1 MSTSSASVSIS
12 EEELTSDQRVFVDD
26 LLAWMESSTAVRAC
40 TQISI
45 DRATALRFLRGTKW
59 RPLKAKTKLEK
70 LCALYD
76 RLGDCSLER
85 VAPFLACGAQIL
97 RLGAVD
103 RKGRQIL
110 YVIVEVVD
118 VQRDTTTSDR
128 ARAAMYLYNRIL
140 EDRQFQENGV
150 IVVLDLKGAAYSMN
164 RKAQKETD
172 EVLQTLPCR
181 FGGAFIVH
189 PPWWFAAVF
198 KVLKMI
204 TSSRLIERVNVISD
218 ASELE
223 PHIDK
228 SALLTRLGGTLEIDP
243 RQWLLDEFA
252 HKKLTPPK
260 WLVDGAAPPP
270 AEPEF

>member
-1 MSTSSASVSIS
+1 MSSTASFSEDDDLTADQQMFVS
-12 EEELTSDQRVFVDD
+12 D
-26 LLAWMESSTAVRAC
+26 LLAWMETSTAVRAC
-40 TQISI
+40 TQIPLT
-45 DRATALRFLRGTKW
+45 RATALKFLRGTKW
-59 RPLKAKTKLEK
+59 RPLKAKDKLEK
-70 LCALYD
+70 LCALFD

-85 VAPFLACGAQIL
+85 VAPFLACGAQTL
-97 RLGAVD
+97 RMGATD

-110 YVIVEVVD
+110 YVVVEVVD

-140 EDRQFQENGV
+140 EEKQFQENGV

-223 PHIDK
+223 PHIAK
-228 SALLTRLGGTLEIDP
+228 ENLLTRLGGTLEINA

-252 HKKLTPPK
+252 AKKLVPPK
-260 WLVDGAAPPP
+260 WLVDGSAPPP
-270 AEPEF
+270 VEAEF